1 VLLAVMGIYG
11 VLSYFVNQRTREIG
25 IRIALGA
32 SPVEVLRLVT
42 RLGFRLALLG
52 VVIGTILALGLTRMI
67 ASFLFGVKPTDPT
80 TYAAVAAT
88 LIAVALV
95 ACFIPGRRATRVD
108 PAVAL
113 RYE

>member
-1 VLLAVMGIYG
+1 MGIYG

-52 VVIGTILALGLTRMI
+52 VVIGTTLALGLT
-67 ASFLFGVKPTDPT
+67 G
-80 TYAAVAAT
+80 
-88 LIAVALV
+88 
-95 ACFIPGRRATRVD
+95 
-108 PAVAL
+108 
-113 RYE
+113 